1 MVFRQIFLQKKD
13 DHHVFGELLSC
24 IMEVV
29 GEREKYSKYKKRQT
43 DDSDGEKVTNSIL
56 PEVPERFLE
65 KVL

>member
-1 MVFRQIFLQKKD
+1 MK
-13 DHHVFGELLSC
+13 
-24 IMEVV
+24 VV

-56 PEVPERFLE
+56 PEVPECLFE